1 MEARIVFDAHIY
13 IDGKDINEIREKFE
27 DMPLFSIQAL
37 DFGIEFIDYLA
48 IENADNNEDLTN
60 EFFKRK

>member
-37 DFGIEFIDYLA
+37 DCGIEFIDYLA